1 MAFNIKK
8 TGKKIAGKLS
18 LKKKTKEI
26 ENNDSASV
34 EPSSS
39 HKNLVKSSI
48 KSPVPMLAIL
58 AGVIVVFFVVMGVGI
73 YRYSWED
80 SFTKAVSVFPYPA
93 AKVNSNFI
101 MYHEYLDQ
109 LDILKNYE
117 KDFKKVD
124 FKTAKGKDVLW
135 AARKDTMDRLVRAS
149 LISDEA
155 KRLKITVTDKEL
167 NAQYDQ
173 LIKSSGGLTKF
184 TSILKENYSVTPD
197 QFKQEIF
204 KPRMLEQKLAAAYSK
219 DETINADAKKKAEEI
234 SAKIKAGGD
243 FAELA
248 KQYSQDTSASN
259 GGNLD
264 YFTKGKMVPEFET
277 AAFALKNGEVSGIVK
292 TVYGYHII
300 KVTDIRGDEI
310 KASHILI
317 KTKDFNTWIDEAV
330 KKASKTIYIK
340 VSK

>member
-18 LKKKTKEI
+18 LKKKTKATDH
-26 ENNDSASV
+26 NDLATTLV
-34 EPSSS
+34 AEP
-39 HKNLVKSSI
+39 HKTTKKINT
-48 KSPVPMLAIL
+48 KSPLLMLGGLLGIL
-58 AGVIVVFFVVMGVGI
+58 VIFFVVMGVGI
-73 YRYSWED
+73 YQYSWED

-93 AKVNSNFI
+93 AKVNSSYI
-101 MYHEYLDQ
+101 MYHDYLDR

-124 FKTAKGKDVLW
+124 FNSAKGKDVLW
-135 AARKDTMDRLVRAS
+135 ADRKDTMNGLISAS

-155 KRLKITVTDKEL
+155 KRLKITVSDKEL
-167 NAQYDQ
+167 NDQFNQ
-173 LIKSSGGLTKF
+173 LIKISGGSTKF
-184 TSILKENYSVTPD
+184 TSILKENYNVTPE
-197 QFKQEIF
+197 QFKQESF
-204 KPRMLEQKLAAAYSK
+204 KPRILEQKLAIAYSK
-219 DETINADAKKKAEEI
+219 DETINADAKKKAEEVL
-234 SAKIKAGGD
+234 AKIKAGGN
-243 FAELA
+243 FEELA

-264 YFTKGKMVPEFET
+264 YFTKGKMVPEFEK

-317 KTKDFNTWIDEAV
+317 KTKDFNTWIDEAA
-330 KKASKTIYIK
+330 KKANKTIYIK